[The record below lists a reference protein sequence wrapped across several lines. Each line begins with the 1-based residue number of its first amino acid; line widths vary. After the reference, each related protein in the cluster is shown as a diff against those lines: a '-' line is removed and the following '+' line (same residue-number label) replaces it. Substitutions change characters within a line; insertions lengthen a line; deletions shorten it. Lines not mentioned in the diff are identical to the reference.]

1 MIRRYLSK
9 IAIVLTASAALIL
22 TGLAPATAAEPPAQT
37 HAAAVEIP
45 AELNSPAP
53 PEPAGQYY
61 SFCTNLGMSFN
72 WTSNDPATCPGY
84 LDVYIGGQQVSHLN
98 IGGSPG
104 SVLWSCALGVGVSMV
119 TIFAPGGAVVG
130 WALAGTLSS
139 IGLTLMGCAG
149 W

>member
-1 MIRRYLSK
+1 MS
-9 IAIVLTASAALIL
+9 V
-22 TGLAPATAAEPPAQT
+22 QQV
-37 HAAAVEIP
+37 AAVEIP
-45 AELNSPAP
+45 GEVNSPAP

-72 WTSNDPATCPGY
+72 WTSNDPASCPGY
-84 LDVYIGGQQVSHLN
+84 LDVYIGGQQVAPLN

-139 IGLTLMGCAG
+139 VGLTLMGCAG

>member
-1 MIRRYLSK
+1 MILKQISK
-9 IAIVLTASAALIL
+9 IAVTLAVAASLAL
-22 TGLAPATAAEPPAQT
+22 TGVTPATAAEPSEVTQ
-37 HAAAVEIP
+37 AAVVE
-45 AELNSPAP
+45 NSAQSDGPAP